1 MLKAI
6 PLRVL
11 PQILSESEV
20 ERIENLNFT
29 HLTVFAGHSIG
40 IKPSVSG
47 DILQEMKFTVMAIS
61 PCLKSMGRKQKFI
74 VKVYV
79 CYPNFFS
86 ITKLCITTSTR
97 ESKSLFC
104 FEVTLSS
111 VSTFTS

>member
-6 PLRVL
+6 PMRVL

-20 ERIENLNFT
+20 ERSENLDFIEMT
-29 HLTVFAGHSIG
+29 FFAGRSIG
-40 IKPSVSG
+40 TKPSVSG

-61 PCLKSMGRKQKFI
+61 PCLKSMARKQKFI

-97 ESKSLFC
+97 EFKCLFC